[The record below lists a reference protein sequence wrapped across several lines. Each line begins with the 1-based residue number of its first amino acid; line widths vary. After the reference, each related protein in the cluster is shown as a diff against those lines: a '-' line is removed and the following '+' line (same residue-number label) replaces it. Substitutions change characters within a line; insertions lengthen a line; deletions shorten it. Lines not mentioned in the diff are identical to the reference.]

1 MQQSAQ
7 SLITSR
13 RNLQTPLRRREAKAM
28 HLEIYG
34 SCSRCAHGLDL
45 GMPERCKRCI
55 NGGGKED
62 LFEPKAKVKRGR
74 KP

>member
-1 MQQSAQ
+1 MPQSAQ
-7 SLITSR
+7 GLVTSR

-28 HLEIYG
+28 HMEIYG

-55 NGGGKED
+55 NGGGKD
-62 LFEPKAKVKRGR
+62 NLYEPKVKTKRR
-74 KP
+74 RN